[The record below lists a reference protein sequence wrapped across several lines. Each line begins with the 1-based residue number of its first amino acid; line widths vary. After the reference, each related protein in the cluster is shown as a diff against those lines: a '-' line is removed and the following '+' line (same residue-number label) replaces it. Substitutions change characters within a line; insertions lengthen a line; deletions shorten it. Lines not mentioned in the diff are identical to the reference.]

1 MQTIGRKAGHDNCKD
16 HQRSALSLKRSVSEN
31 TVGRALVYMKKLALL
46 TALLACISCSDP
58 VDPLESVSIIPLK
71 PAYAAGGFEVEIRV
85 VNNSREPVF
94 FLQYPNELQ
103 YRASDGW
110 RSIAVGGCDNAH
122 ERWLKLEPRDSTTCT
137 LPTAINY
144 PTASYRLLVGIRTDT
159 LIDRGMWQSLEFR
172 LIGSQTE

>member
-1 MQTIGRKAGHDNCKD
+1 
-16 HQRSALSLKRSVSEN
+16 
-31 TVGRALVYMKKLALL
+31 MKKLALL
-46 TALLACISCSDP
+46 IALLACISCSDP
-58 VDPLESVSIIPLK
+58 VDTLESVSITSLK
-71 PAYAAGGFEVEIRV
+71 PAYAAGGFEIEIRV

-94 FLQYPNELQ
+94 FLRYPNELQ

-110 RSIAVGGCDNAH
+110 RGVAVGGCDNAR
-122 ERWLKLEPRDSTTCT
+122 ERWLRLEPGDSMICA

-159 LIDRGMWQSLEFR
+159 LVDRGMWQSREYR